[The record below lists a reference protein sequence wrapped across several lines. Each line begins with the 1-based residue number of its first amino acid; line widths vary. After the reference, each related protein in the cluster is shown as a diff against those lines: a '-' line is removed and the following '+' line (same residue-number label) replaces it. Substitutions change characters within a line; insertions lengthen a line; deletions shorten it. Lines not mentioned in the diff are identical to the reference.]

1 MVRLV
6 FASLSF
12 PLLTS
17 RSAVLMFLGR
27 TRRFEESLKLAQ
39 LVPTDIYRFPSPPFT
54 TTLRDGTSSKPFA
67 DRLHS
72 YWLSRL
78 SSSASSS
85 SIASTPTPTANT
97 ATNVILG
104 GVSPA
109 LCTAAETDSYLR
121 QFNELD
127 APSSAFRS
135 HPAEGP
141 PLSTHSASSTSN
153 AAHSAPA
160 PKPSRSATPI
170 FADKKV
176 YLASD
181 LGLSYSLERALKGA
195 IEAAGGSCW
204 SFGID
209 GEEEATE
216 LAKVEGRSRG
226 GENAVGGRRTDAFA
240 KRKVAER
247 RLRECGL
254 VIMRTREGW
263 EYWTVCFFL
272 SPPCLSLPCPSD
284 FGTHETVRLPR

>member
-1 MVRLV
+1 LKNPSNSLNSSRPTSTASPLPPSLPPSATVPPR
-6 FASLSF
+6 SLS
-12 PLLTS
+12 PTAS
-17 RSAVLMFLGR
+17 TR
-27 TRRFEESLKLAQ
+27 TGSP
-39 LVPTDIYRFPSPPFT
+39 VSPPPP
-54 TTLRDGTSSKPFA
+54 LPP
-67 DRLHS
+67 
-72 YWLSRL
+72 
-78 SSSASSS
+78 
-85 SIASTPTPTANT
+85 PTPTANT

-109 LCTAAETDSYLR
+109 LCTAAEIDSYLR

-153 AAHSAPA
+153 APHSAPA
-160 PKPSRSATPI
+160 PKPSRSAPPI
-170 FADKKV
+170 FANKKV

-240 KRKVAER
+240 KRMVAER

-263 EYWTVCFFL
+263 EYWTVRFFL
-272 SPPCLSLPCPSD
+272 SPCLSLPCPSD